1 MVGKRS
7 RTQLF
12 TRVSKMSTSMGLLP
26 VRAVVCQGSLE
37 RPVPSGA
44 EDVTGLCERN
54 TAILLTGRADRGVKA
69 RVNTPKERPSF
80 WRQVLGLGRWH
91 SHCPGFGVLVRGL
104 WSATT
109 CMEIAGVNARH
120 SPVLKHG
127 PRSLTCTRV
136 CGWFKPYYSNK
147 CKVKANSKVN
157 VQVGNSTL
165 S

>member
-1 MVGKRS
+1 MVGSEAGPGLLHGYQKE
-7 RTQLF
+7 
-12 TRVSKMSTSMGLLP
+12 STSMGLLP
-26 VRAVVCQGSLE
+26 VRAVACQGSLE

-44 EDVTGLCERN
+44 EDVTGLCERS

-136 CGWFKPYYSNK
+136 CGWFKPFITINAK
-147 CKVKANSKVN
+147 
-157 VQVGNSTL
+157 
-165 S
+165 

>member
-1 MVGKRS
+1 MGLGKPSQVCS
-7 RTQLF
+7 RLSAGAPFQKGVLVRWSEAKPALAFYTG
-12 TRVSKMSTSMGLLP
+12 VEESTSMGLLP
-26 VRAVVCQGSLE
+26 VRAVACQGSLE

-44 EDVTGLCERN
+44 EDVTGLCERS

-104 WSATT
+104 WLATT

-120 SPVLKHG
+120 SPVL
-127 PRSLTCTRV
+127 
-136 CGWFKPYYSNK
+136 
-147 CKVKANSKVN
+147 
-157 VQVGNSTL
+157 
-165 S
+165 